1 MPFRFYSAIHL
12 SILAAT
18 FFCSVIS
25 VYLARKSSNEFLKL
39 YVGKFFAVVLLL
51 NYIAYLV
58 HRISSG
64 YWELR
69 YDLPMELCNWA
80 VFSVIIAL
88 FTGKRI
94 FAEMAYFWVMT
105 GSINAVLTPAL
116 NEGFPH
122 PYFFIFFIEHSGVII
137 AVSYA
142 VFGLKLYPEKW
153 AVLRVFGISQIYFF
167 STLLVDYLLKGN
179 YGFLMSKPTTGSV
192 MDYMGD
198 WPYYLITLQAI
209 AIVSYSILYIPFYFL
224 NRKNRGQSRFSGDS
238 GVIAIFSNLCLLIF

>member
-1 MPFRFYSAIHL
+1 MAFQFFSTLHI

-18 FFCSVIS
+18 FSGAVIS
-25 VYLARKSSNEFLKL
+25 VYFARKSSNELLKL
-39 YVGKFFAVVLLL
+39 TIGKIFAVVLIL

-80 VFSVIIAL
+80 VFAVIIAL

-105 GSINAVLTPAL
+105 GSINAVITPAL

-122 PYFFIFFIEHSGVII
+122 PYFFIFLIEHSGVII
-137 AVSYA
+137 ACIYA
-142 VFGLKLYPEKW
+142 VFGLKLYPAKW
-153 AVLRVFGISQIYFF
+153 AVPRVFGISQIYFF
-167 STLLVDYLLKGN
+167 SALLIDYLLKGN
-179 YGFLMSKPTTGSV
+179 YGFLMSKPDAGSA

-198 WPYYLITLQAI
+198 WPYYLLTLQII
-209 AIVSYSILYIPFYFL
+209 AVVSFSILYIPFYFV
-224 NRKNRGQSRFSGDS
+224 NRKNRLPQSFR
-238 GVIAIFSNLCLLIF
+238 

>member
-1 MPFRFYSAIHL
+1 MEFRFFSTLHI

-18 FFCSVIS
+18 FTAAILS
-25 VYLARKSSNEFLKL
+25 VYLARRSGNESLKTL
-39 YVGKFFAVVLLL
+39 IAKIFAAVLIL

-80 VFSVIIAL
+80 VFAVIIAL

-94 FAEMAYFWVMT
+94 FAEAAYFWVMT
-105 GSINAVLTPAL
+105 GSVNAVLTPAL
-116 NEGFPH
+116 NETFPH

-137 AVSYA
+137 ACCYA

-153 AVLRVFGISQIYFF
+153 AVPRVYGISLIYFF
-167 STLLVDYLLKGN
+167 SALLVDHVLNGN
-179 YGFLMSKPTTGSV
+179 YGFLMSKPSGGSL

-198 WPYYLITLQAI
+198 WPYYLITLQVI
-209 AIVSYSILYIPFYFL
+209 ALVSFSILYIPFYII
-224 NRKNRGQSRFSGDS
+224 NRKKPGQSR
-238 GVIAIFSNLCLLIF
+238 N